1 MCGGDVWGGG
11 GYGEVGDMG
20 EEGDGGGCV
29 GRWGIWVGRWGW
41 GRWVG
46 RWVEVGGEVGYEM
59 VGSFGTL
66 KQCDLPVQDI
76 QR

>member
-1 MCGGDVWGGG
+1 M
-11 GYGEVGDMG
+11 
-20 EEGDGGGCV
+20 
-29 GRWGIWVGRWGW
+29 
-41 GRWVG
+41 G
-46 RWVEVGGEVGYEM
+46 RWVEGGGEVGYEM